1 MILSY
6 ARRKGVCMKITCMGC
21 QNYEFE
27 IKISDFELEQ
37 TGQVSL
43 ECPNCNKRT
52 LIEPLYQGGRAVSL
66 HKPKDSN

>member
-1 MILSY
+1 
-6 ARRKGVCMKITCMGC
+6 MKITCMSC

-27 IKISDFELEQ
+27 IKISDFELEE

-66 HKPKDSN
+66 HKPKDLK

>member
-1 MILSY
+1 
-6 ARRKGVCMKITCMGC
+6 MGC

-27 IKISDFELEQ
+27 IKISDFELEE

-52 LIEPLYQGGRAVSL
+52 LIEPLYQGGRAISL
-66 HKPKDSN
+66 HKPKDLK

>member
-1 MILSY
+1 
-6 ARRKGVCMKITCMGC
+6 MGC

-52 LIEPLYQGGRAVSL
+52 LIEPMYQGGRSVSL
-66 HKPKDSN
+66 QKPKGLK